1 MLSIK
6 SFTFNPFQ
14 ENTYVI
20 SHKNGDCIILDPGCY
35 GESEQRELEVFIES
49 QGLRPVLL
57 VNTHCHLDH
66 VFGNAWAALKYG
78 LKLHLNRLE
87 LPLLENAPAS
97 GLMFDLPFDS
107 YGGEF
112 HFLEEGE
119 LLRLGDEEFEVI
131 HTPGHSP
138 GSLSF
143 YHSRQSWLISGDAL
157 FHRSIGRTD
166 LPGGDYETLL
176 ASIRSKLF
184 TLPDKVR
191 VFSGHGPSTT
201 IAEEKMFN
209 PFLQ

>member
-14 ENTYVI
+14 ENTYLVF
-20 SHKNGDCIILDPGCY
+20 HENKECIIFDPGCY
-35 GESEQRELEVFIES
+35 GESEQLEMERFIES
-49 QGLRPVLL
+49 QGLKPVML

-66 VFGNAWAALKYG
+66 VFGNAWAASHFG
-78 LKLHLNRLE
+78 LKLHLNRHE
-87 LPLLENAPAS
+87 LSLLEHAPAS

-107 YGGEF
+107 YRGEF
-112 HFLEEGE
+112 HFLEDGE
-119 LLRLGDEEFEVI
+119 VLRLGGEELKVI

-143 YHSRQSWLISGDAL
+143 FYSQQNWVISGDAL

-166 LPGGDYETLL
+166 LPGGDYDTLL
-176 ASIRSKLF
+176 ESIRNKLF
-184 TLPDKVR
+184 ILPDEVE

-201 IAEEKMFN
+201 IAEEKRFN